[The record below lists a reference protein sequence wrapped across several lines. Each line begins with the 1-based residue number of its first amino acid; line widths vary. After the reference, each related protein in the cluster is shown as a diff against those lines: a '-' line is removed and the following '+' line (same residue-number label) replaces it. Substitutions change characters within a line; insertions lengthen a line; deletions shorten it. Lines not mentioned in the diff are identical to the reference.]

1 MKINWFNSEKY
12 FFTDESVE
20 RQTTDS
26 ISENLTDS
34 DLESETLNNHK
45 ELVSR
50 DLYNKIKKLKYLMED
65 FAADAGDLK
74 IFYKWH

>member
-26 ISENLTDS
+26 ISEYLTDS
-34 DLESETLNNHK
+34 DLESRCLIS
-45 ELVSR
+45 LVSQGK
-50 DLYNKIKKLKYLMED
+50 LNKLLEMSYLIKSLQILLTGISMLK
-65 FAADAGDLK
+65 F
-74 IFYKWH
+74 